1 MPVQIVLDFMPNV
14 ITPVTVTIDFDIKE
28 DDLTE
33 IESRLDNIEPLLN
46 RIARI
51 MRRAAAARFRDGG
64 PGWRPL
70 AESTV
75 AEKLAADLPPK
86 MGNGRIFPRLRQ
98 EGKSAAPATT
108 ILIRSG
114 MLRDSWVQK
123 RHKYHYESIDPE
135 TGTVEIGSEL
145 PYAAAHQ
152 MGTPPR
158 LITPVQALALR
169 FMNASGDYVFRK
181 YVNHPGLPP
190 RPVQLL
196 PQDEERIREEINRY
210 LNVDRPVADTVADL
224 Q

>member
-1 MPVQIVLDFMPNV
+1 MPVSINIEPLPNRV
-14 ITPVTVTIDFDIKE
+14 NPVTLVIDFDVN
-28 DDLTE
+28 DSDLEELEGRFT
-33 IESRLDNIEPLLN
+33 NIEPLLN

-75 AEKLAADLPPK
+75 ADKLAADLPPK
-86 MGNGRIFPRLRQ
+86 MPNGRIFPRFRQ
-98 EGKSAAPATT
+98 AGALAAPATT

-114 MLRDSWVQK
+114 ALRDSWVRK
-123 RHKYHYESIDPE
+123 RDRNHYENIDVE
-135 TGTVEIGSEL
+135 QGTVEIGSEL

-152 MGTPPR
+152 FGTAPR
-158 LITPVQALALR
+158 LITPVNALALR
-169 FMNASGDYVFRK
+169 FMTASGRYVFRK

-196 PQDEERIREEINRY
+196 PHDEIRIREEIQTY
-210 LNVDRPVADTVADL
+210 LNLNRRVEEVVE
-224 Q
+224 

>member
-1 MPVQIVLDFMPNV
+1 MPVAINIEPLPNLVNPVTLVLDFQIN
-14 ITPVTVTIDFDIKE
+14 D
-28 DDLTE
+28 DDLE
-33 IESRLDNIEPLLN
+33 KIETRLSDIEPLLN

-75 AEKLAADLPPK
+75 ADKLAADAPPR
-86 MGNGRIFPRLRQ
+86 MANGRVFPRFRQ
-98 EGKSAAPATT
+98 TGALAAPATT

-114 MLRDSWVQK
+114 ALRDSWVRK
-123 RHKYHYESIDPE
+123 RDRNHYENIDVD

-158 LITPVQALALR
+158 LITPVNALALR
-169 FMNASGDYVFRK
+169 FMTAGGQYIFRK
-181 YVNHPGLPP
+181 FVNHPGLPP

-196 PQDEERIREEINRY
+196 PHDEVRIREEIQQY
-210 LNVDRPVADTVADL
+210 LNINRIDVEVAE
-224 Q
+224 

>member
-1 MPVQIVLDFMPNV
+1 MPVTINIAPFPNQV
-14 ITPVTVTIDFDIKE
+14 NPVTVVIDFE
-28 DDLTE
+28 VNESDLEELENRVT
-33 IESRLDNIEPLLN
+33 NIEPLLN

-75 AEKLAADLPPK
+75 ADKLAADLPPK
-86 MGNGRIFPRLRQ
+86 MGNGKVFPRFRQ
-98 EGKSAAPATT
+98 AGALTAPATT

-114 MLRDSWVQK
+114 ALRDSWVRK
-123 RHKYHYESIDPE
+123 RDKYHIENIDVE
-135 TGTVEIGSEL
+135 QGTVEIGSAL
-145 PYAAAHQ
+145 PYASAHQ

-158 LITPVQALALR
+158 LITPVNALALR
-169 FMNASGDYVFRK
+169 FMTASGRYVYRK

-196 PQDEERIREEINRY
+196 PHDEIRIREEIQSY
-210 LNVDRPVADTVADL
+210 LNLNRRVEEVAE
-224 Q
+224 